1 MIIGGVAVIARGVRR
16 LTTDID
22 AAIRG
27 DEIEIDALITALAAK
42 RIVPRNTNPAL
53 FARQNLVL
61 LVKHEPTGVDLDLS
75 FAWTSFEQE
84 AIAAATSA
92 KFGVEKA
99 PMALAKD
106 LVVFKAYAGRGKDLD
121 DVVALLT
128 LYPRIDLSYARS
140 HVRDLAEL
148 ADRPE
153 AVRNLEEAVVKAA
166 RLKKAPKR
174 SGAPKGKK

>member
-1 MIIGGVAVIARGVRR
+1 
-16 LTTDID
+16 
-22 AAIRG
+22 
-27 DEIEIDALITALAAK
+27 
-42 RIVPRNTNPAL
+42 
-53 FARQNLVL
+53 
-61 LVKHEPTGVDLDLS
+61 
-75 FAWTSFEQE
+75 
-84 AIAAATSA
+84 
-92 KFGVEKA
+92 
-99 PMALAKD
+99 MALAKD